1 MAKRLTEK
9 QKNEIIESFIKGK
22 TIEFL
27 SQKFSC
33 TKLTIIRNLKGSLG
47 EARYKELLNNNKRS
61 EEDYSSEKNETIK
74 KFNVE
79 LNNQFTVKDFPDLRN
94 DKEESN
100 EVDFL
105 PVSSF
110 VEITPLDYEIDNST
124 RKELSSVP
132 ISDINFP
139 EIVYMIVDKRIELEI
154 KFLKDYPEWN
164 YLPIDDL
171 NRKTIEIFF
180 DLKIAKRLCT
190 KEQKVIKIPNTDV
203 FRIAAPLLISRGIS
217 RIVSAEKLIAL

>member
-27 SQKFSC
+27 SQMFSC

-47 EARYKELLNNNKRS
+47 EARYKELLDKNKRS
-61 EEDYSSEKNETIK
+61 EEDYSSEKSETIK
-74 KFNVE
+74 KFNIE
-79 LNNQFTVKDFPDLRN
+79 LNNQFSGKDFPDLKN

-190 KEQKVIKIPNTDV
+190 KEQKVIKVPNTDV